1 MGPDVQYVYTGQL
14 ESGCVFAELNRTRVC
29 KNDYNDWPAVR
40 AREGFEKAEA
50 RVEEL
55 LELGVVHRVIWEQ
68 EVVI

>member
-1 MGPDVQYVYTGQL
+1 MSSMSILASLNQD
-14 ESGCVFAELNRTRVC
+14 CVFAELNRTRVC

-55 LELGVVHRVIWEQ
+55 LELGVVHRGSGDRG
-68 EVVI
+68 